1 MGIVA
6 KTAARAAAVVVVTVG
21 AFVLACL
28 IHEWCRG

>member
-1 MGIVA
+1 MGIVV
-6 KTAARAAAVVVVTVG
+6 KTAARAAAAVIVMVG